1 MSALLNGRSEVD
13 PSDCLLLEHLLWD
26 SDDQLTSVR
35 RLIADVIVDR
45 LAGSI
50 PQSITAYDIETMPIT
65 EPVGKLLSPDGI
77 HYVFSAGGE
86 NVMISKEDYESL
98 TNDVCFGTMSI
109 DNVLRITHDRGEF
122 TVKKGKPGSIVL
134 NTFTYLLKRD
144 SPLRTGNTETLL
156 NAINSNVDKI
166 TNGVHFMMEENI
178 FLRPVDSYKDMDT
191 AFDQLKMKKSHL
203 KHRK

>member
-1 MSALLNGRSEVD
+1 MTIESGTFICTGNVGVVNNYGTNSTLTINGGNYQNVC
-13 PSDCLLLEHLLWD
+13 PQVNGSDYRRCVWTAEGSNTEIRNVTCESPWH
-26 SDDQLTSVR
+26 SVC
-35 RLIADVIVDR
+35 
-45 LAGSI
+45 
-50 PQSITAYDIETMPIT
+50 
-65 EPVGKLLSPDGI
+65 
-77 HYVFSAGGE
+77 
-86 NVMISKEDYESL
+86 
-98 TNDVCFGTMSI
+98 TNGTMTI
-109 DNVLRITHDRGEF
+109 DNELRITPDKGEF
-122 TVKKGKPGSIVL
+122 MVKKGKPGSIVL

-166 TNGVHFMMEENI
+166 INGVHFMMEENI

>member
-1 MSALLNGRSEVD
+1 
-13 PSDCLLLEHLLWD
+13 
-26 SDDQLTSVR
+26 
-35 RLIADVIVDR
+35 
-45 LAGSI
+45 
-50 PQSITAYDIETMPIT
+50 
-65 EPVGKLLSPDGI
+65 
-77 HYVFSAGGE
+77 
-86 NVMISKEDYESL
+86 MISKEDYESL
-98 TNDVCFGTMSI
+98 TNEVSYGTMTI
-109 DNVLRITHDRGEF
+109 DNELRITPDKGEF
-122 TVKKGKPGSIVL
+122 MVKKGKPGSIVL

-166 TNGVHFMMEENI
+166 INGMHFMVEENI

>member
-1 MSALLNGRSEVD
+1 M
-13 PSDCLLLEHLLWD
+13 
-26 SDDQLTSVR
+26 
-35 RLIADVIVDR
+35 
-45 LAGSI
+45 
-50 PQSITAYDIETMPIT
+50 
-65 EPVGKLLSPDGI
+65 
-77 HYVFSAGGE
+77 
-86 NVMISKEDYESL
+86 
-98 TNDVCFGTMSI
+98 
-109 DNVLRITHDRGEF
+109 
-122 TVKKGKPGSIVL
+122 KKGKPGSIVL

-166 TNGVHFMMEENI
+166 INGVHFMMEENI

>member
-1 MSALLNGRSEVD
+1 
-13 PSDCLLLEHLLWD
+13 
-26 SDDQLTSVR
+26 
-35 RLIADVIVDR
+35 
-45 LAGSI
+45 
-50 PQSITAYDIETMPIT
+50 
-65 EPVGKLLSPDGI
+65 
-77 HYVFSAGGE
+77 
-86 NVMISKEDYESL
+86 MISKDDYESL

-166 TNGVHFMMEENI
+166 INGVHFMMEENI